1 MSIHNCCAQ
10 VYSILGVLAS
20 HKHYLIHPH
29 YLFFALL
36 YFMGR
41 GKRGGRDKNS
51 RGIRADCVLEGD
63 TIGLANKLTEQPVGQ
78 VRVTGNA
85 T

>member
-1 MSIHNCCAQ
+1 
-10 VYSILGVLAS
+10 
-20 HKHYLIHPH
+20 
-29 YLFFALL
+29 
-36 YFMGR
+36 MGR

>member
-1 MSIHNCCAQ
+1 
-10 VYSILGVLAS
+10 
-20 HKHYLIHPH
+20 
-29 YLFFALL
+29 
-36 YFMGR
+36 MGR
-41 GKRGGRDKNS
+41 GKRGLIEKNS
-51 RGIRADCVLEGD
+51 LGIRADCVLEGD